1 MNVFHIIILLA
12 LYLLFVSSS
21 IDTENNLNNY
31 HLEEIADKVQE
42 LNEHIF
48 VLFRNITINNNK
60 YNKKEWINNILKHL
74 NQYDN
79 KKKLK
84 VEMFK
89 KENKEKE
96 NIDYQKTIDLLE
108 WEDKVYQEQKND
120 EKNIAMNLFNI
131 YRHHHHHKNS
141 EEKNRIE
148 LLSKAYSTINLNDN
162 QKIYIRQRILHLI
175 YEMENIYSFY

>member
-48 VLFRNITINNNK
+48 VLFHNTTINNNK
-60 YNKKEWINNILKHL
+60 YNKKEWINNILQHL

-162 QKIYIRQRILHLI
+162 QRIYIRQRILHLI